1 MKKLLPISIIMI
13 FWFAG
18 IAHAQSAK
26 EALEALKK
34 LESRVQVGISYK
46 DYGPALGET
55 HYKVKMFLES
65 PDSNKNPMLAKSIGK
80 ALQHYTYANEIWGI
94 KIAKGSDIIYRDV
107 EQNPKIKYSTKV
119 DGYGKPLAPIFMDS
133 DKRSANSEKMLADGI
148 ISKYP
153 GVLKTM
159 YNSYSVSL
167 TSVLH
172 VVWNEASKE
181 IQSATKLLYAEK
193 GKTEDTDEGEPT
205 PRPSKSRTKR

>member
-1 MKKLLPISIIMI
+1 MKKLLPISIILI

-26 EALEALKK
+26 EAIEALKK

-65 PDSNKNPMLAKSIGK
+65 PDSKKNPMLTKSIGK
-80 ALQHYTYANEIWGI
+80 ALQHYKFANDIWGV

-107 EQNPKIKYSTKV
+107 EQNPKIKYSMKV
-119 DGYGKPLAPIFMDS
+119 DGYGKPLAPIFMES
-133 DKRSANSEKMLADGI
+133 DRRSANSEKMFADNI
-148 ISKYP
+148 VKNYS
-153 GVLKTM
+153 GVLKTTHD
-159 YNSYSVSL
+159 SSSLSL
-167 TSVLH
+167 TSVLS

-193 GKTEDTDEGEPT
+193 GKTEDTEEVEST
-205 PRPSKSRTKR
+205 PRSSKVKTKR